1 MLDAMRIQ
9 DLVATALLVGRFNIE
24 VISAELDVG
33 RIVHPVNADF
43 QSTLYRQDQRFK
55 VAKEVTNFFL
65 AFGIHFKNGRW
76 DEPSDTLELFI
87 QPAVV
92 TIGSLAPAYY
102 NGHLSTAVIE
112 MLREVSEIIETA

>member
-9 DLVATALLVGRFNIE
+9 DLFVNALLIGRFNIE
-24 VISAELDVG
+24 LVSAELDASRTVC
-33 RIVHPVNADF
+33 PVNSDF
-43 QSTLYRQDQRFK
+43 QSSLYRQDQRFK
-55 VAKEVTNFFL
+55 TAKEVTNYFL

-76 DEPSDTLELFI
+76 DEPTGTLELYL

-102 NGHLSTAVIE
+102 NGRLATAVIE
-112 MLREVSEIIETA
+112 MLREVAEIIESA